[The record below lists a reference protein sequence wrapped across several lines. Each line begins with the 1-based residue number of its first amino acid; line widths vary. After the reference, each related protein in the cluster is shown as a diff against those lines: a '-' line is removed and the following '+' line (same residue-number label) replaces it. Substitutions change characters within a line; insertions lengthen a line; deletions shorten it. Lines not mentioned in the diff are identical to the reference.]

1 MKNLITGATGFVGSH
16 VAEKLKHDGQEVI
29 ALARESSDTS
39 FIEELGIEI
48 RYGDLADPASVYDA
62 VTGIDRVFHVAAVTG
77 EWVRRSI
84 CNEVNVEGTSNLMEA
99 SLENG
104 VGRFF
109 FVSSLAVMGFKNH
122 YNTGVETDYP
132 KAHDPYIDTK
142 IEAEKLAWRF
152 HEFGLPITVIR
163 PGFMYGP
170 RDRRFL
176 KRILE
181 KLRTGK
187 FKFVGDGKNKLNLNY
202 AGNFADAVVLA
213 SKTPHS
219 IGQAYNVANDDK
231 TLDMETFIFKVAD
244 LWQYDRPQDHIPLN
258 VAKTATS
265 VMETCARLMRK
276 KEPPLLTKTRLK
288 FLSLNLEFDI
298 SKAKEELGFENR
310 IHIDEGLAIT
320 KQWIEETHAYDEPAE
335 KKETQK
341 KIRLPYTYRDGI
353 TVESEKYK
361 RHVRNDIRQLKKNA
375 GDSDT
380 IIRLESI
387 LGEGASA
394 GGNFEIAAFDTPDSQ
409 TLKYNKWKSRNVK
422 HVLVYLNGLES
433 HAGWFSRAATDLIAH
448 SVAVYALD
456 RRGSGLNTQNTGKY
470 QDWINDVHQ
479 VIEIAKREN
488 PRAKLHLVSI
498 CLGAVVATACAI
510 DKSEEIDSL
519 IFISPGINV
528 KVDPT
533 PADKVKIA
541 LDMLPAISFNIPSPI
556 RNDNMFTDS
565 PEALYFLH
573 KDKLRTFSPRACDFF
588 QIMKL
593 KSHISRNL
601 EKINVPTLVLLAQRD
616 QIVDNIATKQTLRK
630 FAAKPEIIEYA
641 GSEHALLLGDSKD
654 RMVADIIAFLKRL
667 SPAGQPVKQQKEPVT
682 IASSG

>member
-1 MKNLITGATGFVGSH
+1 MKNMKNLITGATGFVGSH
-16 VAEKLKHDGQEVI
+16 IAEKLRNDGQEVI

-39 FIEELGIEI
+39 FLEELGIEI
-48 RYGDLADPASVYDA
+48 RYGNLTDPSSVYDA
-62 VTGIDRVFHVAAVTG
+62 VAGIDRVYHVAAVTG
-77 EWVRRSI
+77 EWVPKLI

-99 SLENG
+99 SLENR
-104 VGRFF
+104 VERFF

-122 YNTGVETDYP
+122 YNTGVETDYV
-132 KAHDPYIDTK
+132 KAHDAYIDTK

-213 SKTPHS
+213 GKTDNS

-244 LWQYDRPQDHIPLN
+244 LWQYPRPQDHIPLN
-258 VAKTATS
+258 VAKTATNI
-265 VMETCARLMRK
+265 METCARLMRK

-298 SKAKEELGFENR
+298 SKAQKELGFENT
-310 IHIDEGLAIT
+310 ISIDQGLAIT
-320 KQWIEETHAYDEPAE
+320 KQWIEDSHACDEPAE
-335 KKETQK
+335 KKEARQ

-361 RHVRNDIRQLKKNA
+361 KHVRNEIRQMKKSHA
-375 GDSDT
+375 DSDT

-387 LGEGASA
+387 LAEGGPV
-394 GGNFEIAAFDTPDSQ
+394 GGNFQIATFDTPDSQ
-409 TLKYNKWKSRNVK
+409 TLKYNKWKSENVE

-433 HAGWFSRAATDLIAH
+433 HAGWFSNAAAELVKNSI
-448 SVAVYALD
+448 AVYALD
-456 RRGSGLNTQNTGKY
+456 RRGSGLNTQTIGKY
-470 QDWINDVHQ
+470 QDWISDVHQ
-479 VIEIAKREN
+479 VIEIAKREY
-488 PRAKLHLVSI
+488 PRAKTHLVSI

-510 DKSEEIDSL
+510 DKPEAIDSL
-519 IFISPGINV
+519 ICISPGLNL

-533 PADKVKIA
+533 PADKLKIA
-541 LDMLPAISFNIPSPI
+541 LDMIPAISLNIPSPI
-556 RNDNMFTDS
+556 RHDDMFTDS

-593 KSHISRNL
+593 KSYISKNL
-601 EKINVPTLVLLAQRD
+601 EKIDVPTLVLLAQRD
-616 QIVDNIATKQTLRK
+616 QIVDNIATKQTLRR

-641 GSEHALLLGDSKD
+641 GSEHALLLGDSRD
-654 RMVADIIAFLKRL
+654 RMVADITAFLKRL
-667 SPAGQPVKQQKEPVT
+667 SPAGQPLAQQKEPMT
-682 IASSG
+682 IG